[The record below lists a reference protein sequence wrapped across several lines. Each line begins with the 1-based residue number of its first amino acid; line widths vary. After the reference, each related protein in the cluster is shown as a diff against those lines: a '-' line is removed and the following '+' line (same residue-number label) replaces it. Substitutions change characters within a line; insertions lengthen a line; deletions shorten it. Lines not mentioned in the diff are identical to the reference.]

1 MNKTRR
7 KRLQSAGWRVG
18 SPKEFLGLSDQEAA
32 LIEMRLA
39 LADSLKKRRVA
50 RHLTQEQLAREI
62 GSSQSRVA
70 KMEAADPSVTIDLLL
85 RALLALG
92 VSRRILA
99 GILSR
104 PAR

>member
-1 MNKTRR
+1 MNKTRQ
-7 KRLQSAGWRVG
+7 KRLQGAGWKLG
-18 SPKEFLGLSDQEAA
+18 SAKDFLGLSEQEAA

-39 LADSLKKRRVA
+39 LADSLKQRRLA
-50 RHLTQEQLAREI
+50 RHLSQEQFAREI

-85 RALLALG
+85 RSLLALG

-99 GILSR
+99 RILSR
-104 PAR
+104 PAA